1 MIGGCVRSNMCR
13 DKLKGKRE
21 AYCLG
26 MSCDLVFAAEF
37 HRQPIEVIQQWCY
50 MVSLSVFFRTS
61 RAALF

>member
-1 MIGGCVRSNMCR
+1 MKSDTCR
-13 DKLKGKRE
+13 VKLKGKKE

-50 MVSLSVFFRTS
+50 MVSLSFF
-61 RAALF
+61 